1 MRGRALSG
9 SEHRWE
15 VALLGNDLNNEITIG
30 NCVNA
35 PLSNGIVFGGAPSGG
50 ATTHGAIDQ
59 LACNFER
66 GRQIWL
72 RFGLR
77 PLAFGK

>member
-1 MRGRALSG
+1 MRVDARDTINLAIDLGRADADPPPG
-9 SEHRWE
+9 FNT
-15 VALLGNDLNNEITIG
+15 ALER
-30 NCVNA
+30 
-35 PLSNGIVFGGAPSGG
+35 PLANGIAFGG
-50 ATTHGAIDQ
+50 ATTHRAIDQ

-72 RFGLR
+72 RFALR